1 MKVIAQF
8 SIDFLVLLRCLV
20 TKFSFISFSNPNLC
34 DIHWISIELLKILER
49 TFSRKKFLLFSRPTP
64 DQKKQN
70 KTKQGDLLAKVEEDG
85 LEDEDGSGGAEDGQ
99 RLAGEDAV
107 DDAAQETRDER
118 LHGAEPVVGGVA
130 EQAAE
135 RDQRRQARK
144 VQERERG
151 DALQRQRV
159 FVIRP
164 VPAPQKKKRKEKQLW
179 FGSRLRN
186 DQSRAVAF
194 LCLHKYLQVSFVLLS
209 WKRSLSSSF
218 NFV

>member
-1 MKVIAQF
+1 M
-8 SIDFLVLLRCLV
+8 
-20 TKFSFISFSNPNLC
+20 
-34 DIHWISIELLKILER
+34 
-49 TFSRKKFLLFSRPTP
+49 
-64 DQKKQN
+64 
-70 KTKQGDLLAKVEEDG
+70 LAKVEEDG

-164 VPAPQKKKRKEKQLW
+164 VPAPQKKKRKEKQL
-179 FGSRLRN
+179 
-186 DQSRAVAF
+186 
-194 LCLHKYLQVSFVLLS
+194 
-209 WKRSLSSSF
+209 
-218 NFV
+218 